1 MKMSWL
7 PYKGWLLFDE
17 NYLLLGCNYLSD
29 YSPGMF
35 LSKHL
40 EAPRRL
46 TSTCGFRSGAT
57 VRLNI
62 HCLLVA
68 YCFFNK
74 AQYWLRLAPVLCCGG
89 KCPIGSRTLCKC
101 FCSSD
106 AVHAQSSI
114 FSRFQSGARPHRRY
128 TLLFWPGDSG
138 IANKAIF
145 MF

>member
-1 MKMSWL
+1 MLMKTSWVW
-7 PYKGWLLFDE
+7 YKGWLRFDE

-40 EAPRRL
+40 EARQGL
-46 TSTCGFRSGAT
+46 ASTCGFRSGST
-57 VRLNI
+57 VRLSI

-68 YCFFNK
+68 NCFFNK
-74 AQYWLRLAPVLCCGG
+74 TRYWLRLAPFLYCGG
-89 KCPIGSRTLCKC
+89 KCPTASSTLCKC
-101 FCSSD
+101 LCSSD
-106 AVHAQSSI
+106 AVHAQSC
-114 FSRFQSGARPHRRY
+114 FQSCMRPHRRY
-128 TLLFWPGDSG
+128 TLLFWPEDSE